1 MTDLDILSSKVFE
14 HVLGRECRIG
24 DYCLQIYYGPAIVI
38 NKVKN
43 DDSQDCNVLSSINDK
58 VIGIGED
65 YSGLTPVY
73 STDHDSLVAITKE
86 FYDMI
91 LNIPKN
97 TFYNLAGYANSIIN
111 RFDLSTN
118 YSNVLLYVL
127 YKYINSNENDIELH
141 NIIKYIGV
149 KNVIKH
155 YNGKNLREVEFKN
168 GQVWLC
174 KRYKPSNSYTK
185 RIRTLNHRYEYQ
197 TTRIV
202 KYKLIKLIKR

>member
-43 DDSQDCNVLSSINDK
+43 DDFQDCHVLSSINDK
-58 VIGIGED
+58 VVGIGED
-65 YSGLTPVY
+65 CSGLTPVY
-73 STDHDSLVAITKE
+73 STHHNLLIAITKE

-97 TFYNLAGYANSIIN
+97 TFYNLGGYANSIIN
-111 RFDLSTN
+111 RFNLSTN

>member
-14 HVLGRECRIG
+14 HILGRECRIG

-43 DDSQDCNVLSSINDK
+43 DDSQDCNVLSIINDNI
-58 VIGIGED
+58 IGIGENC
-65 YSGLTPVY
+65 SGLTPVY
-73 STDHDSLVAITKE
+73 STYHDSLIAITKE

-97 TFYNLAGYANSIIN
+97 TFYDLICYANSIID